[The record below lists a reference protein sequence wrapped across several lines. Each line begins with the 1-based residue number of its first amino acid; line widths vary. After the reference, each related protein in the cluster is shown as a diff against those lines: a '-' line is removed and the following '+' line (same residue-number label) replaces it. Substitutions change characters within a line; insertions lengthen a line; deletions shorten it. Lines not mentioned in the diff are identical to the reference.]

1 MSSSDGQNG
10 MGAMFLWWLTPNI
23 QKDHVAREESKEI
36 ETLDQPE
43 SEVAGSGSYAKKSK
57 VSKARYNQWL
67 IAEEKRLQG
76 GEVRAELDYHKQR
89 FTASSTAF
97 ASAVQERVKMSH
109 AERLEAEK
117 RSHEL
122 REGVRHLGQEMKAQ
136 SDDSRDKSE
145 ELKRQ
150 WRKLGTENRHKLGTE
165 LKERVF
171 ESRRQKREEKHTDAF
186 EYKQRIADQA
196 AQQAERDEKALQEK
210 RATIARIRSETAT
223 PAIQSAKDFYYSQR
237 KQTAETV
244 RSDVSEW
251 ADEKQRNFNNALAKA
266 HANKAMAKATDD
278 HAADGRLA
286 LQLDHLH
293 TAEEMRLSLQKCQE
307 RHEHNKKLDELR
319 KRGAYERACRQ
330 GFVTRAEARQVE
342 SSPFTILREAH
353 RDESFKTKS
362 GRIIAKETWRTYVF
376 TNGWF
381 SNWFGDWSTPPTGK
395 GSVGGSP
402 RAAIL

>member
-10 MGAMFLWWLTPNI
+10 MGAMFLWWLTPNV

-43 SEVAGSGSYAKKSK
+43 SEAAGSGSFAKKSK
-57 VSKARYNQWL
+57 ISKARYNQWL

-97 ASAVQERVKMSH
+97 ASAVHERVKMSH

-196 AQQAERDEKALQEK
+196 AQQAERDEKA
-210 RATIARIRSETAT
+210 
-223 PAIQSAKDFYYSQR
+223 QR
-237 KQTAETV
+237 
-244 RSDVSEW
+244 
-251 ADEKQRNFNNALAKA
+251 
-266 HANKAMAKATDD
+266 
-278 HAADGRLA
+278 
-286 LQLDHLH
+286 
-293 TAEEMRLSLQKCQE
+293 
-307 RHEHNKKLDELR
+307 
-319 KRGAYERACRQ
+319 
-330 GFVTRAEARQVE
+330 EARDN
-342 SSPFTILREAH
+342 SP
-353 RDESFKTKS
+353 
-362 GRIIAKETWRTYVF
+362 
-376 TNGWF
+376 N
-381 SNWFGDWSTPPTGK
+381 PQ
-395 GSVGGSP
+395 
-402 RAAIL
+402 

>member
-1 MSSSDGQNG
+1 
-10 MGAMFLWWLTPNI
+10 
-23 QKDHVAREESKEI
+23 
-36 ETLDQPE
+36 
-43 SEVAGSGSYAKKSK
+43 
-57 VSKARYNQWL
+57 
-67 IAEEKRLQG
+67 
-76 GEVRAELDYHKQR
+76 
-89 FTASSTAF
+89 
-97 ASAVQERVKMSH
+97 MSH

-136 SDDSRDKSE
+136 SDDSKDKSE

-266 HANKAMAKATDD
+266 HANKAMAKAADD

-330 GFVTRAEARQVE
+330 GFVTRAEARQVK
-342 SSPFTILREAH
+342 SSPFSILR
-353 RDESFKTKS
+353 DC
-362 GRIIAKETWRTYVF
+362 
-376 TNGWF
+376 
-381 SNWFGDWSTPPTGK
+381 
-395 GSVGGSP
+395 
-402 RAAIL
+402 L